1 MSNGNERFVVEW
13 LKKERYAES
22 WPGEMMC
29 DKRTGAILMK
39 TTDGDIVSFDTNSR
53 LDTHIANV
61 ENIVRKLGFTAPCI
75 HIPNV
80 YQYDDGVLDF
90 LPENKVIFPYPS
102 KFVNGSYLFEKYDVS
117 DQYRP
122 HTTDIIYR
130 PDYRNIKRM
139 LVSIDMDNYH
149 VMNGEYVTSTLSD
162 KSLTNGSV
170 HFNANLYHSSNIT
183 SDDDRYADGVYVIE
197 KYSINTYNV
206 IEMPA
211 DKFGIYPTAIT
222 LNTFGVTGW
231 SSTVSPEAIRR
242 VVYSIIV
249 VTDADF

>member
-39 TTDGDIVSFDTNSR
+39 TTDGDIVSFDTNAR

-61 ENIVRKLGFTAPCI
+61 ETVVRKLGFTNPCM

-80 YQYDDGVLDF
+80 YAYNDGVLDF
-90 LPENKVIFPYPS
+90 LPENKVIFPHAS
-102 KFVNGSYLFEKYDVS
+102 KFINGNYLFEKYDVS
-117 DQYRP
+117 DQYQP
-122 HTTDIIYR
+122 HTTDVIYR

-149 VMNGEYVTSTLSD
+149 VVNGEYVAGTLSD
-162 KSLTNGSV
+162 KTLTNGSI
-170 HFNANLYHSSNIT
+170 HFTANLYHSQNIT
-183 SDDDRYADGVYVIE
+183 SDDDMYDDIGHMIDNYPVNQYD
-197 KYSINTYNV
+197 V
-206 IEMPA
+206 IEMPSDQFA
-211 DKFGIYPTAIT
+211 RFPTAIT
-222 LNTFGVTGW
+222 LNMFGALGW
-231 SSTVSPEAIRR
+231 PSTVPATAIRR

-249 VTDADF
+249 VTDADL